1 MLKKFFKPK
10 TIIFIILIIC
20 LLFLIPKITGLLLLL
35 FASYIIAAALNPFV
49 NKLEEKLKNRSLSA
63 TITVL
68 TSIIALVALILPIV
82 ILCYKEVILF
92 ISLMPQKAA
101 NLYTFMTQ
109 TQIYGK
115 TITEMLPLDN
125 IANISTDIAQ
135 NILNQSV
142 NFTVALTQM
151 IFILIALT
159 MFVYY
164 ILVDKHY
171 LKTKLI
177 EFFPPNLKDKANG
190 ILSTITSKVGY
201 YVRAQILSMI
211 AVGVMVGFVVA
222 IMGIDY
228 PILLGLIAGILDII
242 PLLGP
247 TIALSVIIMIGFSLG
262 LPKIILTIVL
272 FLTAQQT
279 NNYVI
284 KPFLFGKFM
293 KLHPINILVALFI
306 AQEFLGLFGVILSP
320 AIAATICVLVDEL
333 YLKPM
338 NAKETGTAI
347 E

>member
-10 TIIFIILIIC
+10 TIIFIILIIS